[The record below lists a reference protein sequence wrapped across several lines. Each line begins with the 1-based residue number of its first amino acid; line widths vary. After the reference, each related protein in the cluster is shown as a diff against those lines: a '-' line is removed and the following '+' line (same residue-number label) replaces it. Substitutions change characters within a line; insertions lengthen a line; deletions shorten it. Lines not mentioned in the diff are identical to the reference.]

1 MEKTMAILLGIGII
15 FGMLL
20 FVWLRGRRKKIREE
34 KFQANKKVRE
44 DVLKQALANRLEPT
58 ADIETSIPCRP
69 YKVNYATGENQENKE
84 KLPLLQITEKS
95 KLSEK
100 KYIFRANETVILG
113 EQFGTAGI
121 LNHPENGNAWC
132 EIFFQKDSY
141 CVRALGS
148 YCVSVRRNK
157 KTAIVDGCGI
167 QLKSKDS
174 IKIQE
179 SIFQVFYLKG

>member
-1 MEKTMAILLGIGII
+1 MGKMMTILLGTGIVLGI
-15 FGMLL
+15 VL
-20 FVWLRGRRKKIREE
+20 FVWFRGRRKKIREE

-44 DVLKQALANRLEPT
+44 DVLKQALANQLEPA
-58 ADIETSIPCRP
+58 ADIDSVPHRP
-69 YKVNYATGENQENKE
+69 YRVNYTTGEKQENKE
-84 KLPLLQITEKS
+84 KLPLLQISEKN

-100 KYIFRANETVILG
+100 KYIFRAGETVILG

-121 LNHPENGNAWC
+121 LNGPEGANAWC

-141 CVRALGS
+141 CVRSLGS
-148 YCVSVRRNK
+148 HEVSVRRGK

-167 QLKSKDS
+167 RLKSKDN

-179 SIFQVFYLKG
+179 TIFQVFYLKG